1 MFVVDDDASVRAS
14 LKSLLE
20 SIGLHVELFESADDF
35 LKSKIPDIACCLVLD
50 VRLPGLSGLEFQAEL
65 AKAGLNFPIIF
76 LTGHADIP
84 MTVQAMKAGAV
95 EFLTKPCRDQDL
107 LHAVRTALERDRVR
121 RKDQMH
127 TALLRAQSDSPDNP
141 REGGH
146 GLRRS
151 GTFKQADCRGDG
163 YHRGHSEDASRKH
176 HAENAGAIA
185 GGPGK
190 DGRSS
195 GHQPHEIQSALD
207 LSILYSDYPVG
218 QRRAAMEEMFGRGAQ
233 HRQSWDLQYCRTLQ

>member
-1 MFVVDDDASVRAS
+1 MKEQPAVESLVFVVDDDSSVRAS

-35 LKSKIPDIACCLVLD
+35 LKSKIPDVACCLVLD
-50 VRLPGLSGLEFQAEL
+50 VRLPGLSGLEFQEEL
-65 AKAGLNFPIIF
+65 AKSGLNFPIIF

-127 TALLRAQSDSPDNP
+127 TALLRAQSDSLTA
-141 REGGH
+141 REKEVMGFVAA
-146 GLRRS
+146 GLLN
-151 GTFKQADCRGDG
+151 KQ
-163 YHRGHSEDASRKH
+163 
-176 HAENAGAIA
+176 IA
-185 GGPGK
+185 
-190 DGRSS
+190 
-195 GHQPHEIQSALD
+195 
-207 LSILYSDYPVG
+207 
-218 QRRAAMEEMFGRGAQ
+218 
-233 HRQSWDLQYCRTLQ
+233 